1 MLATHFRTRSR
12 LVRRSDIEFGFPGT
26 EQWAREV
33 VANDIDAEQAHPTA
47 LNGEHA
53 ALGRDALA
61 DPVFATRVDGG
72 AAAPRRW
79 SRWS

>member
-1 MLATHFRTRSR
+1 MLATHVRSRSR

-33 VANDIDAEQAHPTA
+33 VATDVDAEQAHPAA

-53 ALGRDALA
+53 DLGRDHFA
-61 DPVFATRVDGG
+61 DPVFATSIDGC
-72 AAAPRRW
+72 APRVPKW
-79 SRWS
+79 STTT